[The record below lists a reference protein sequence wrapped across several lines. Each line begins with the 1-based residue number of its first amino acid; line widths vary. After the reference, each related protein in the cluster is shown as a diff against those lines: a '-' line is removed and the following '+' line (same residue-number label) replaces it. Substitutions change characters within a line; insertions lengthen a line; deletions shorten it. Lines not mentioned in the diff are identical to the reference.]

1 MDNKFLDSVL
11 QRERMSPT
19 SFANALAIPH
29 ALRAYASRSTIAV
42 ARLSQP
48 MRWGGFDVSLV
59 MLFAINESDQRMIK
73 IFFDWVSNII
83 TSPAQLERLTQPC
96 TYEEFVERIME

>member
-1 MDNKFLDSVL
+1 MDERFLDSVL
-11 QRERMSPT
+11 ERERLSPT
-19 SFANALAIPH
+19 SFANALAVPH
-29 ALRAYASRSTIAV
+29 AFRAYASRSTIAV

-48 MRWGGFDVSLV
+48 MRWGGFDVRLV

-83 TSPAQLERLTQPC
+83 SSPKQLERLIEEC